1 MFCTEYCM
9 NKSVHQGMLPTIN
22 IHKFCSLDCC
32 VQLTTNLRNY
42 LEAAVEAWLP
52 VAFLPHP
59 LPSSFFK
66 VDTKGDLSHAGQE
79 SSFVGHFP
87 DCSLVAAWHDSQSQ
101 VFITIFIRVIMICPL
116 DNAGPTYPLMDS
128 MSDRNLEFFPCLLM
142 ICWITMFLI
151 HLQLCMSSPK
161 WELWHYYLLR
171 SHCMP
176 SPTNEMFYIW
186 GDQPHFF
193 FA

>member
-32 VQLTTNLRNY
+32 MQLTTNLRNY

-87 DCSLVAAWHDSQSQ
+87 DWSLVAAWHDSQSQ
-101 VFITIFIRVIMICPL
+101 VFITTFIRVIMIMSTWQCRSNISINGFYEWQKFGVLPL
-116 DNAGPTYPLMDS
+116 FVDD
-128 MSDRNLEFFPCLLM
+128 LLDHHVFNSFAALYVLPQM
-142 ICWITMFLI
+142 RALA
-151 HLQLCMSSPK
+151 
-161 WELWHYYLLR
+161 LL
-171 SHCMP
+171 
-176 SPTNEMFYIW
+176 
-186 GDQPHFF
+186 
-193 FA
+193 FAP